1 MTKPPWHLRSTTP
14 RMGPKHD
21 LDALLSRLNFQAEK
35 RMLYWNATRQDEV
48 PDSPKRS
55 LKKRS
60 TKTMCSTFLVYNHPS
75 RRVWAKIRLFLC
87 GRDFR
92 VPGMQHGLQR
102 ATQIATLRKETK
114 WYLLMFRMVKQGTTD
129 GKGKNPLPFFNTCS
143 NGHSGTKIPKIMFPD
158 VAVLWG
164 TFRSLLVDCD
174 SAMMGYFQAQDLEMI
189 GPKATLLHIHP
200 RSCLELIYFQ
210 PPPF

>member
-1 MTKPPWHLRSTTP
+1 MWPLCVFLVS
-14 RMGPKHD
+14 
-21 LDALLSRLNFQAEK
+21 SRLTNLLNDKTTLTPSFYDAQDGPQTWLGCLVVTVELSGRKTDGLLKCNQTRWGSGLPKKITEK
-35 RMLYWNATRQDEV
+35 AFNE
-48 PDSPKRS
+48 K
-55 LKKRS
+55 
-60 TKTMCSTFLVYNHPS
+60 MCSTFLVYNHPS
-75 RRVWAKIRLFLC
+75 CRVWAKIRLFLC

-143 NGHSGTKIPKIMFPD
+143 NGHSGTKIPRIMFPD

-174 SAMMGYFQAQDLEMI
+174 SAMMGYFQA
-189 GPKATLLHIHP
+189 
-200 RSCLELIYFQ
+200 
-210 PPPF
+210 